1 MCFDYMNGNICK
13 HLHRIHSM
21 QVSIEEMGL
30 DVPDVDHMSTD
41 NTEEVIET
49 SNDLVIPYS
58 FPCIS
63 ASSTCKKLVYGSYN
77 IIVRTH
83 THTHARA
90 RTHTHTHIH
99 THTHACTHVYTHI
112 FNAIVAMVIM
122 ECHCGLLYLQHV
134 KII

>member
-1 MCFDYMNGNICK
+1 
-13 HLHRIHSM
+13 M

-83 THTHARA
+83 TH
-90 RTHTHTHIH
+90 IH

-112 FNAIVAMVIM
+112 ITQSLM
-122 ECHCGLLYLQHV
+122 L
-134 KII
+134 